1 MKFLTT
7 LSFLVLLSA
16 QTFASFNVFERRT
29 VAVVLLEKDDDDKQT
44 VTTVF
49 TTLAAAEKIA
59 NQLDV
64 EFSASSE
71 AIDDNLFVFAINSV
85 DEKSLVIRILDE
97 EGSEVAASNL
107 RIFNGFNGK
116 VLNVDTL
123 EDGTYTF
130 KIIGQDNKELSREI
144 IIDRKKKK

>member
-1 MKFLTT
+1 MKFLISLT
-7 LSFLVLLSA
+7 LFLLLAA
-16 QTFASFNVFERRT
+16 QVFANSNAIERRT
-29 VAVVLLEKDDDDKQT
+29 VAVVLLEKDDDDRQT

-64 EFSASSE
+64 ELTASSE
-71 AIDDNLFVFAINSV
+71 AVEDNLFVFAINSA
-85 DEKSLVIRILDE
+85 DEKSLVVRILDE

-107 RIFNGFNGK
+107 KVFAGFNGK

-130 KIIGQDNKELSREI
+130 KIIGQDNKELSREV
-144 IIDRKKKK
+144 IIDRKNKK